1 MRVLKSRTLFFC
13 AVLAS
18 AVPAACGG
26 GAGFSPAPSL
36 PSAAPSSTPMTN
48 AVAGDGTLVDHDTG
62 APLSGIAVGLAPW
75 LAGAT
80 PVPQGTTDPNGRFA
94 VTAAP
99 GRYLLVIGSDSPNDP
114 QQRPTIHDA
123 IVLAAA
129 PATQVLAAPTMPPV
143 PSTTP
148 NPIERSGNYRLM
160 TMNASEQAC
169 LAYENQKRASLSYAP
184 VVEDE
189 WLAENQ
195 RMAVQQEI
203 NGGGVGGGGLLT
215 NYNGFD
221 GAGCTRM
228 IDNDYTVVTNMGSPS
243 MVWYAGDQLN
253 TGVEAVDEGMLDPRA
268 PLPTPTPF
276 APWP

>member
-1 MRVLKSRTLFFC
+1 MRVLKSKTLFFC

-26 GAGFSPAPSL
+26 GGGSSPAPSL

-48 AVAGDGTLVDHDTG
+48 AIAGDGTLVDHDTG

-80 PVPQGTTDPNGRFA
+80 PVPQGTTDPSGRFT

-114 QQRPTIHDA
+114 HQRATIHDA

-129 PATQVLAAPTMPPV
+129 PATQILAAPTMPPV

-148 NPIERSGNYRLM
+148 NPIERSGNFRLT
-160 TMNASEQAC
+160 TMNANEQAC

-215 NYNGFD
+215 NYNGA
-221 GAGCTRM
+221 AGFGCRSM
-228 IDNDYTVVTNMGSPS
+228 IDHDYTVTVNMGSPTLQ
-243 MVWYAGDQLN
+243 WYAGDEVSPSD
-253 TGVEAVDEGMLDPRA
+253 GGIDEGMLDPRS
-268 PLPTPTPF
+268 PLPDPTPP

>member
-26 GAGFSPAPSL
+26 GGGASAPSL
-36 PSAAPSSTPMTN
+36 PSATPSPTPPAN
-48 AVAGDGTLVDHDTG
+48 AVAGAGTLVDHDTG

-80 PVPQGTTDPNGRFA
+80 PVPQGTTDPSGRFT

-114 QQRPTIHDA
+114 QQRATIHDA
-123 IVLAAA
+123 IVLAEA
-129 PATQVLAAPTMPPV
+129 PATQILAAPTMPPV

-148 NPIERSGNYRLM
+148 NPIERSGNFRLT
-160 TMNASEQAC
+160 TMNANEQAC

-215 NYNGFD
+215 NYNGS
-221 GAGCTRM
+221 GGLGCTSM
-228 IDNDYTVVTNMGSPS
+228 IDNDYSVITNMGNPDLL
-243 MVWYAGDQLN
+243 WYGADEVTVSNG
-253 TGVEAVDEGMLDPRA
+253 GVDEGMLDPRG
-268 PLPTPTPF
+268 PLPDPTPP